1 VIELLDTLPDVNV
14 QPAEYKRLLGLP
26 RDYVLT
32 GRTRELADGARAW
45 YVKHGRPWLYAR
57 ACDRLDV
64 ADAAIRID
72 DVPFDSQP
80 LRKMLDESKADRAVI
95 AAVSA
100 GPELELEAQ
109 TLWQAE
115 KPDEYFFLEMY
126 GSAIVEHLIALTGAR
141 LCAWAESHELAVL
154 PHYSPGYPE
163 WDIADQPQLLKLIR
177 RTCSQS
183 LPGKIDVLDSGML
196 RPKKSLLAVFGIT
209 SHAEL
214 ARPLT
219 ELALCEN
226 CSYLSCQYR
235 RAPYQRSVQWSAVEA
250 NALDENGDMV
260 SFAAPLSHDTQYS
273 ISPKALKRWA
283 DERLMLTTR
292 EDGTIEARFRYE
304 GTTCTNM
311 GRELAFDYRVILGSR
326 EEGYPIR
333 DEQCGPAP
341 GDTGHTYMCRYMN
354 NAEHLMVAIDR
365 EKPLIGRPLNDVLSW
380 HRPNDLAGCY
390 CEPAGRKHKWGLV
403 LETIHFALARRESR
417 VVCVSSPGE

>member
-26 RDYVLT
+26 SDYVLT
-32 GRTRELADGARAW
+32 GRTRELADSARAW

-57 ACDRLDV
+57 ACDRLEV

-109 TLWQAE
+109 SLWKAE

-126 GSAIVEHLIALTGAR
+126 GSAVVEHLIALTGAR

-163 WDIADQPQLLKLIR
+163 WDIADQPQLLNLIR
-177 RTCSQS
+177 KTRSQA
-183 LPGKIDVLDSGML
+183 LPGEIDVLDSGML
-196 RPKKSLLAVFGIT
+196 RPKKSLLAVFGLT
-209 SHAEL
+209 SHADL

-235 RAPYQRSVQWSAVEA
+235 RAPYQRSVQWSAAQA
-250 NALDENGDMV
+250 NALDEDGDKV
-260 SFAAPLSHDTQYS
+260 SCAGPLSRDVQYS
-273 ISPKALKRWA
+273 INPKALKRWA
-283 DERLMLTTR
+283 NERLTLTTR
-292 EDGTIEARFRYE
+292 NDGTIEARFRYE

-311 GRELAFDYRVILGSR
+311 GRELAFDYRVILGPR
-326 EEGYPIR
+326 EDGYPIR
-333 DEQCGPAP
+333 DEHCGPAP
-341 GDTGHTYMCRYMN
+341 DDTGHTYMCRYMN

-365 EKPLIGRPLNDVLSW
+365 EKPLVGHLLSDVLTWQRAS
-380 HRPNDLAGCY
+380 DLAGCY
-390 CEPAGRKHKWGLV
+390 CEPASRKHKWGLV
-403 LETIHFALARRESR
+403 LETIHYALAQREL
-417 VVCVSSPGE
+417 

>member
-1 VIELLDTLPDVNV
+1 VIELLDTLPDANV

-26 RDYVLT
+26 SDYVLT
-32 GRTRELADGARAW
+32 GRTRELADWARAW

-64 ADAAIRID
+64 AHGAIRID

-80 LRKMLDESKADRAVI
+80 LGKMLDESKADLAII

-100 GPELELEAQ
+100 GPELEKEAQ
-109 TLWQAE
+109 SLWQAE

-126 GSAIVEHLIALTGAR
+126 GSAVVEHLIALTGAR

-163 WDIADQPQLLKLIR
+163 WDIADQPQLLNLIR
-177 RTCSQS
+177 QTRSQV
-183 LPGKIDVLDSGML
+183 LPSEIDVLDSGML
-196 RPKKSLLAVFGIT
+196 RPKKSLLAVFGLT

-235 RAPYQRSVQWSAVEA
+235 RAPYQRAVQWSAVEA
-250 NALDENGDMV
+250 PGENGETLI
-260 SFAAPLSHDTQYS
+260 SIPAPLFRDVQYS
-273 ISPKALKRWA
+273 INPNALKRWA
-283 DERLMLTTR
+283 DERLTLTTR

-311 GRELAFDYRVILGSR
+311 GRELAFDYRVILGPR
-326 EEGYPIR
+326 EDGYPIR
-333 DEQCGPAP
+333 DEHCGPAP

-354 NAEHLMVAIDR
+354 NAEHLMVAIER
-365 EKPLIGRPLNDVLSW
+365 EKPLVGHSLNDVLSW
-380 HRPNDLAGCY
+380 QRQNDLAGCY
-390 CEPAGRKHKWGLV
+390 CEPASRKHKWGLV
-403 LETIHFALARRESR
+403 LETIHYALAQREL
-417 VVCVSSPGE
+417 

>member
-26 RDYVLT
+26 HDYVLT
-32 GRTRELADGARAW
+32 GRTRELADWARAW
-45 YVKHGRPWLYAR
+45 YAKHGRPWLYAR
-57 ACDRLDV
+57 ACDRLEL
-64 ADAAIRID
+64 AETAIHID

-109 TLWQAE
+109 SLWQAE

-126 GSAIVEHLIALTGAR
+126 GSAVVEHLIALTGAR
-141 LCAWAESHELAVL
+141 LCAWADSRELAVL

-163 WDIADQPQLLKLIR
+163 WDISDQPQLLSLIR
-177 RTCSQS
+177 QTRSQG
-183 LPGKIDVLDSGML
+183 LPCEIDVLQSGML
-196 RPKKSLLAVFGIT
+196 RPKKSLLAVFGLT
-209 SHAEL
+209 PHVEL

-235 RAPYQRSVQWSAVEA
+235 RAPYQRSVEHSTVDVIGRAKLLLSREFVRREA
-250 NALDENGDMV
+250 RREPRPPNLRDV
-260 SFAAPLSHDTQYS
+260 QYS
-273 ISPKALKRWA
+273 INSKALKRWA
-283 DERLMLTTR
+283 DERLTLTTR
-292 EDGTIEARFRYE
+292 DDGTIEARFRYE
-304 GTTCTNM
+304 GTTCTNL
-311 GRELAFDYRVILGSR
+311 GRELAFDYRVILGPR

-333 DEQCGPAP
+333 DEHCGPAP

-365 EKPLIGRPLNDVLSW
+365 EKPLVGHPLNDVLSW
-380 HRPNDLAGCY
+380 QRPNDLAGCY
-390 CEPAGRKHKWGLV
+390 CEPASRKHKWGLV
-403 LETIHFALARRESR
+403 LETIHYALAQRER
-417 VVCVSSPGE
+417 D